1 MARKRRASEGL
12 GEKTRGDYQGNA
24 AWDEMVKET
33 AVATALGG
41 ARRARKRFVGV
52 RQRPSGRWVAEIK
65 DTIQKIRVWLGT
77 FDTAEEAARAY
88 DEAACL
94 LRGANTRTNFW
105 PCSSS
110 SSSTP
115 ALPSKITNLLIN
127 RLKARNN
134 SLAAVAG
141 GGGGGSSSYD
151 SSEPVENHDQDKQA
165 EEFREETAYF
175 SDSQYMEYLRD
186 PEDLITDN
194 LCCSDSLKIL
204 SHSSRILPTGATF
217 EGSDKHMSVFL
228 RSPSSI
234 VDNSMISHM
243 SEITMSTNTSEACL
257 AENDYSV
264 IQPVKSDE
272 NSSGGE
278 INNIVEEDGEEEI
291 EEENNTDIGDVEVEP
306 IDFQFVDEIGSSFYY
321 SPFEINSSETTEE
334 GMVYG
339 GESSMLTEAMR
350 RMNYERKF
358 SASLYAFNGITE
370 CLKLKLKSGGV
381 MQRERSEQLS
391 RLRNACK
398 RNHEEGEKKIHE
410 EGISTET
417 GEKKDTEYS
426 SQSSSSSTISQS
438 SQETTYDSELSLWS
452 SIDLPP
458 ICAFFT

>member
-1 MARKRRASEGL
+1 MARKRRAIEGL
-12 GEKTRGDYQGNA
+12 GEKPRNDVNQGNV

-33 AVATALGG
+33 VVAAALGG

-134 SLAAVAG
+134 SLAAAAAAA
-141 GGGGGSSSYD
+141 SSS
-151 SSEPVENHDQDKQA
+151 SSSSDEPVAENHDQDKQG
-165 EEFREETAYF
+165 EEFREEETYF
-175 SDSQYMEYLRD
+175 SDLQYMEYLKD

-194 LCCSDSLKIL
+194 
-204 SHSSRILPTGATF
+204 
-217 EGSDKHMSVFL
+217 
-228 RSPSSI
+228 
-234 VDNSMISHM
+234 NMISNM
-243 SEITMSTNTSEACL
+243 SAINVSNVTNTLEACL
-257 AENDYSV
+257 TENDYSV
-264 IQPVKSDE
+264 IQPVKNDE
-272 NSSGGE
+272 NSIAGE
-278 INNIVEEDGEEEI
+278 INNIVEEDAE
-291 EEENNTDIGDVEVEP
+291 EEENNTDIGDVVVEP
-306 IDFQFVDEIGSSFYY
+306 IDFQFVDEIGSSYYY
-321 SPFEINSSETTEE
+321 SPFEIAEEINSSETIEQ
-334 GMVYG
+334 GMIYG
-339 GESSMLTEAMR
+339 DESSMLTEAMR

-370 CLKLKLKSGGV
+370 CLKLKLKSGG
-381 MQRERSEQLS
+381 RSEQLS

-398 RNHEEGEKKIHE
+398 RNRNEEEEKKIHE
-410 EGISTET
+410 EGVN
-417 GEKKDTEYS
+417 EKKDSEYS
-426 SQSSSSSTISQS
+426 SESSSETGRSSTSLETGSSSSTISE
-438 SQETTYDSELSLWS
+438 ETTYDSELSLWS

-458 ICAFFT
+458 ICTFFT